1 MIILKAADIILLEA
15 KQTKL
20 LSRKYLSKKRIRIY
34 KTLLQPIILYG
45 SEVRPLT
52 KPPKRKLLTF

>member
-20 LSRKYLSKKRIRIY
+20 LRRKYLNKKRIRIY
-34 KTLLQPIILYG
+34 KTLLQPIILNG